1 MNKTIISIE
10 ILDSGAKDA
19 IITVKGE
26 RNNQTLFEERFD
38 YDHQKK
44 HSLRLHILSEKFHS
58 KYPELGESLGILCI
72 RKLLNDITERS
83 KMQATSD
90 YRERA
95 CNKYTIEDYRKLC
108 QKYFPSQ
115 TKEVVDNNWEAMK
128 TLPKGTVIRLP
139 EIDGCPIGSFEVY

>member
-26 RNNQTLFEERFD
+26 RNNQVLFEERFD
-38 YDHQKK
+38 YDHQEN
-44 HSLRLHILSEKFHS
+44 HTLRLHILSEKFHS

-83 KMQATSD
+83 KMEAASD
-90 YRERA
+90 YRVRD
-95 CNKYTIEDYRKLC
+95 K
-108 QKYFPSQ
+108 
-115 TKEVVDNNWEAMK
+115 
-128 TLPKGTVIRLP
+128 
-139 EIDGCPIGSFEVY
+139 

>member
-72 RKLLNDITERS
+72 RKLLNDIRLRS
-83 KMQATSD
+83 KMQAISD
-90 YRERA
+90 YRERD
-95 CNKYTIEDYRKLC
+95 KQVL
-108 QKYFPSQ
+108 
-115 TKEVVDNNWEAMK
+115 TK
-128 TLPKGTVIRLP
+128 
-139 EIDGCPIGSFEVY
+139 